1 MKTGMRRASKNL
13 LSWLLTLALVCSI
26 GWPVTALSESAT
38 DSSVPT
44 ETIQEATAEPAT
56 PTPVPDTPTPVP
68 ETPSPVPETATPEPV
83 TEAPATDTPT
93 PEPTA
98 TPSPEVTAT
107 HTVTP
112 TPGVT
117 PTATPQPTTTPY
129 TGYARLNART
139 NIYQNTT
146 SSSYLFRLAKDSY
159 VYVSDARL
167 GGADRVYLNF
177 AVDGEAVGGY
187 ADPTLLETLTTDQ
200 QSDLVADLLRADH
213 PVYYQNDQHLPLA
226 ELTPEYPVA
235 ASPATPEVTA
245 TSEPTA
251 TPAPTETPVA
261 KGASLSREQAS
272 NNMKDA
278 LWSAK
283 TVQINCPSY
292 LNMQSSHPY
301 ANNEDVVYV
310 YRVSNAARIA
320 LTFSSDTYVED
331 NYDFIGIFNDKDV
344 LINAYTGSELA
355 GQTIVL
361 RGNVFKVYL
370 YTDSSVTK
378 YGFRVTAVNNFI
390 APPAPAS
397 AYAAS
402 STQVTVSWNA
412 SGMIHGYYLYRAT
425 NPNGPYTFVGATTGT
440 SLPSA
445 VPYGVMSYFKLRAY
459 NDLSSATTGT
469 TRYLSGYSAPF
480 AFFALS
486 APSITSIVSAGSGSA
501 TISWRSVGNAQEYRV
516 YRSDSENGT
525 YSYVTTVYGTS
536 ATVAIDAS
544 VANYYKV
551 CAACTREGVTYVGPR
566 GAARY
571 ADIGVAQVVMG
582 LAEVISSSQLKLN
595 WNAVPGAAGYQIFR
609 SASPDGE
616 YTYRGVTGITT
627 YTDNCMFGVINYYKV
642 RAYKI
647 INGQTVFG
655 ALSTYR
661 SCFGLSTPTILDISV
676 SGNSAAI
683 TLRTV
688 MNATGYRVYRSTSQY
703 GVYNLAATVSGSSA
717 TVFFNPS
724 LDNYYRVQAIFNSG
738 SVTYVGPLST
748 GRYAMPQV
756 VMGLAEVI
764 SSSQLKLNWN
774 PISGVAG
781 YQIFRSTS
789 PDGEYTY
796 RGVTSTTSYTDN
808 CVFGVINY
816 YKVRAY
822 RVIGGQTEY
831 GSLSGYRSCFG
842 LSTPTI
848 LNITAVGSAVTID
861 WQTVMNATGYYVYR
875 SSTATGAYVRLDGIS
890 GSSYT
895 DNSSDAGGYY
905 MLRAYYVSDLGVTYV
920 GPFSRAVQSPAVART
935 YRALVI
941 GQGYHNSP
949 VSDLNGTLKDAS
961 GMSAMLRN
969 LSTLNYSVTHRTDLT
984 ASGILSSISSAF
996 SGATANDVSLFYY
1009 SGHGSNG
1016 GYLVGTDASSS
1027 GGLLSPTQL
1036 RSRLDTIPGTKIV
1049 IVDSCFSGGLIG
1061 RSAIMSKEAQEKASS
1076 EFVSDFVSAFAGS
1089 TSRSNLAA
1097 GGYYVMTACH
1107 STETSAETSNYGF
1120 FTYPLC
1126 KGCGWN
1132 YVSNSACGKYAD
1144 SNSDHAITLSELYGY
1159 TYSNALSYNSEQHA
1173 QVYPSGS
1180 SYVLFS
1186 Y

>member
-1 MKTGMRRASKNL
+1 MRRTSKNL
-13 LSWLLTLALVCSI
+13 LSWLLTLALVCSV
-26 GWPVTALSESAT
+26 GWPVTALSEAAT
-38 DSSVPT
+38 DSSIPT

-68 ETPSPVPETATPEPV
+68 ETPSPVPETATPEPI

-112 TPGVT
+112 TPEVT
-117 PTATPQPTTTPY
+117 PTATPQPTTAPY
-129 TGYARLNART
+129 TGYVRLNART

-167 GGADRVYLNF
+167 DGADRVYLNF

-187 ADPTLLETLTTDQ
+187 ADPTLLDTLSTDQ
-200 QSDLVADLLRADH
+200 QSELVADLLRADH

-245 TSEPTA
+245 ASEPTA

-278 LWSAK
+278 LRSAK

-425 NPNGPYTFVGATTGT
+425 NPNGPYTYVGATTGT

-469 TRYLSGYSAPF
+469 TRYLSGYSDPF

-571 ADIGVAQVVMG
+571 ADIGVAQVVMA

-661 SCFGLSTPTILDISV
+661 SCFGLSTPTIL
-676 SGNSAAI
+676 GF
-683 TLRTV
+683 TP
-688 MNATGYRVYRSTSQY
+688 
-703 GVYNLAATVSGSSA
+703 SGSS
-717 TVFFNPS
+717 T
-724 LDNYYRVQAIFNSG
+724 I
-738 SVTYVGPLST
+738 
-748 GRYAMPQV
+748 
-756 VMGLAEVI
+756 I
-764 SSSQLKLNWN
+764 NW
-774 PISGVAG
+774 
-781 YQIFRSTS
+781 R
-789 PDGEYTY
+789 
-796 RGVTSTTSYTDN
+796 
-808 CVFGVINY
+808 
-816 YKVRAY
+816 
-822 RVIGGQTEY
+822 
-831 GSLSGYRSCFG
+831 
-842 LSTPTI
+842 
-848 LNITAVGSAVTID
+848 
-861 WQTVMNATGYYVYR
+861 TVMNATGYYVYHCATANGYFER
-875 SSTATGAYVRLDGIS
+875 IGSST
-890 GSSYT
+890 GSTYT
-895 DNSSDAGGYY
+895 DNIYASGYY

>member
-1 MKTGMRRASKNL
+1 MKTGMGRTAKNL
-13 LSWLLTLALVCSI
+13 LSWLLTLALVCSA
-26 GWPVTALSESAT
+26 GWPVTALSEAAT
-38 DSSVPT
+38 DSSAPT
-44 ETIQEATAEPAT
+44 ETIQEVTPEPAT
-56 PTPVPDTPTPVP
+56 PTPVPETPTPAP

-83 TEAPATDTPT
+83 TEAPSTDTPT
-93 PEPTA
+93 PEPAATPTPEATATSEITA
-98 TPSPEVTAT
+98 TPEATAT

-112 TPGVT
+112 TPEVT
-117 PTATPQPTTTPY
+117 PTATPLPTIAPY

-146 SSSYLFRLAKDSY
+146 SSGYLFRLAKDSY

-167 GGADRVYLNF
+167 DSADRIYLNF

-187 ADPTLLETLTTDQ
+187 ADPTLLDTLTADQ
-200 QSDLVADLLRADH
+200 QSDLVTDLFRADH

-235 ASPATPEVTA
+235 TSSATPEVTA
-245 TSEPTA
+245 TAEPTA
-251 TPAPTETPVA
+251 TPAPTEPPVA
-261 KGASLSREQAS
+261 KGAALSRDQALDH
-272 NNMKDA
+272 MKA
-278 LWSAK
+278 AIKSAK

-301 ANNEDVVYV
+301 ANNTDTVYV

-320 LTFSSDTYVED
+320 LTFSADTYVED
-331 NYDFIGIFNDKDV
+331 GYDYIGIFNDKDV
-344 LINAYTGSELA
+344 LIDVYTGSELA
-355 GQTIVL
+355 GKTIVL
-361 RGNVFKVYL
+361 RGNVYKVYL
-370 YTDSSVTK
+370 YSDYSYTG
-378 YGFRVTAVNNFI
+378 YGFRATAVNNYI
-390 APPAPAS
+390 APPAPTS
-397 AYAAS
+397 AYAAN

-425 NPNGPYTFVGATTGT
+425 NPNGPYTYVGATTGT

-459 NDLSSATTGT
+459 NDLSSAATGT
-469 TRYLSGYSAPF
+469 TRYLSGYSTPF

-486 APSITSIVSAGSGSA
+486 APSITSIVSAGSDSA

-536 ATVAIDAS
+536 ATVAINAS
-544 VANYYKV
+544 IANYYKV
-551 CAACTREGVTYVGPR
+551 CAACTRGGVTYVGPR

-616 YTYRGVTGITT
+616 YSYRGVTGITS

-655 ALSTYR
+655 ALS
-661 SCFGLSTPTILDISV
+661 I
-676 SGNSAAI
+676 
-683 TLRTV
+683 
-688 MNATGYRVYRSTSQY
+688 
-703 GVYNLAATVSGSSA
+703 
-717 TVFFNPS
+717 
-724 LDNYYRVQAIFNSG
+724 
-738 SVTYVGPLST
+738 
-748 GRYAMPQV
+748 
-756 VMGLAEVI
+756 
-764 SSSQLKLNWN
+764 
-774 PISGVAG
+774 
-781 YQIFRSTS
+781 
-789 PDGEYTY
+789 
-796 RGVTSTTSYTDN
+796 
-808 CVFGVINY
+808 
-816 YKVRAY
+816 
-822 RVIGGQTEY
+822 
-831 GSLSGYRSCFG
+831 YRSCFG

-848 LNITAVGSAVTID
+848 LNITATGTTSVIN
-861 WQTVMNATGYYVYR
+861 WRTVMNATGYYVYHCATANGYYER
-875 SSTATGAYVRLDGIS
+875 IGSST

-895 DNSSDAGGYY
+895 DSTYAGGYY
-905 MLRAYYVSDLGVTYV
+905 MLRAYHVSDLGVTYV
-920 GPFSRAVQSPAVART
+920 GPFSRGIQSPVIART

-949 VSDLNGTLKDAS
+949 VSDLNGTLKDAA
-961 GMSAMLRN
+961 GMTSMLRN
-969 LSTLNYSVTHRTDLT
+969 LSTLNYSITHRTDLT

-1061 RSAIMSKEAQEKASS
+1061 RSAIMSKEAQDKANS
-1076 EFVSDFVSAFAGS
+1076 EFVSSFVSAFAGS

-1132 YVSNSACGKYAD
+1132 YPSNSACSKYAD
-1144 SNSDHAITLSELYGY
+1144 SNSDHNITLSELYSY
-1159 TYSNALSYNSEQHA
+1159 TYSNALQYNPDQHA